1 MKKNAF
7 PDCFRP
13 RCIDII
19 AFILFFVC
27 MLIIIPSE
35 IYAAEPILL
44 NFESRETNEYTRFD
58 ALADFATI
66 RRWALNRNLS
76 VIPDNPP
83 FADKSARF
91 VSRSGSSV
99 KIRNLNPN
107 SQYTLFIDFVSYGG
121 GNGGIVSR
129 LDIRCDG
136 EKLSEFRF
144 GEQGPAYFA
153 MPIPRNCS
161 MDGEI
166 TISFDEFSSSSGLW
180 GIWDMILSG
189 GALPDKI
196 TYVKEIPAIK
206 DSSGNAPDPK
216 GGKKDKP
223 VPKKEV
229 PGPAAKPSAKPV
241 IEPKDVIIPE
251 SKDIPE
257 IKKPDPAKTN
267 VPKLPDTPKVKDV
280 RD

>member
-1 MKKNAF
+1 MKNTVNLISVRI
-7 PDCFRP
+7 PFRKTVLSA
-13 RCIDII
+13 IM
-19 AFILFFVC
+19 ILC
-27 MLIIIPSE
+27 TLIMVSSE
-35 IYAAEPILL
+35 ILAAESILL
-44 NFESRETNEYTRFD
+44 NFESREKNEYLRFD
-58 ALADFATI
+58 ATADFAAI

-76 VIPDNPP
+76 IIPDNPP

-99 KIRNLNPN
+99 KIRDLNPN

-129 LDIRCDG
+129 LDILCDG
-136 EKLSEFRF
+136 EKLSELRF
-144 GEQGPAYFA
+144 GEQGANYFA
-153 MPIPRNCS
+153 VPIPRNLS

-166 TISFDEFSSSSGLW
+166 TVSFDEFSASSGVW
-180 GIWDMILSG
+180 GIWDMILSD
-189 GALPDKI
+189 GALPEKI
-196 TYVKEIPAIK
+196 NYVKEIPSIK
-206 DSSGNAPDPK
+206 DSSGNAPDLK

-223 VPKKEV
+223 VPKREV
-229 PGPAAKPSAKPV
+229 KSPDVKPSAKPV
-241 IEPKDVIIPE
+241 VEPKDVIVPE

-267 VPKLPDTPKVKDV
+267 VPKLPEAPKVKDV